1 MIALFMPRRMRAGF
15 VMLLLM
21 IGSLLLAF
29 PAPGIAQDQTLEW
42 SRPIPLSGAL
52 GGSRY
57 PSLVANDNGQ
67 LLLIWSVT
75 SGEGITIFSSRFDGS
90 VWLRPVDVLLGGPET
105 RAVLDGR
112 NRVHLM
118 YSRDENQ
125 ILTQAKFVS
134 ADTAQGW
141 GDDLTINSAPGGTSA
156 DFVLTDDD
164 SLYTIWLQK
173 LSTCDTCFSVG
184 FKRYG
189 KDVLPELT
197 YRVLADL
204 VNSPQQ
210 RSQLRRAADGTLYV
224 LWDETSRQNQHAGI
238 SLSLSTDN
246 GETWLNEPRTFF
258 SPDADIRQPLLFV
271 DKLNNLVL
279 VYNFGVRDETYFSVS
294 TDQGQTWTEPAP
306 IPGLFTNN
314 FADASDYFA
323 HVTDSSGIAHLIA
336 SGRALPRQQT
346 PGLYHLTWDGNNWS
360 KPQELYGESSVPEF
374 PSVTLANGNQL
385 HVTFATRDT
394 SPVSGSVLSSY
405 RVWYTTALTNA
416 PAATR
421 VPLPTF
427 TSTPTATATPEPTST
442 ATPRPSPTPLPL
454 DEQTASPASNN
465 SSLGSILIVIVPVA
479 LILIGVVVWAR
490 VFRRRS

>member
-1 MIALFMPRRMRAGF
+1 MIALFAPRRMHAGL
-15 VMLLLM
+15 VMLLLL
-21 IGSLLLAF
+21 IGSLCLLF
-29 PAPGIAQDQTLEW
+29 PAPGIAQDGTLEW

-57 PSLVANDNGQ
+57 PSLVATDDGQ
-67 LLLIWSVT
+67 LLLMWSV
-75 SGEGITIFSSRFDGS
+75 SSDEGVTIFASRYDGS
-90 VWLRPVDVLLGGPET
+90 VWLRPVDVLLGGPEI

-118 YSRDENQ
+118 YSRGENQ
-125 ILTQAKFVS
+125 ILTETKFLS

-141 GDDLTINSAPGGTSA
+141 GDDLTINSAPEGTGA

-173 LSTCDTCFSVG
+173 QGACDTCFSVG

-189 KDVLPELT
+189 KDVLPEMT

-210 RSQLRRAADGTLYV
+210 RSQLRRGADGTWYV
-224 LWDETSRQNQHAGI
+224 LWDETSRQNQRTGI

-246 GETWLNEPRTFF
+246 GETWLNDPRSFF
-258 SPDADIRQPLLFV
+258 PPDADIRQPLLFI
-271 DKLNNLVL
+271 DKLGDLVL
-279 VYNFGVRDETYFSVS
+279 VYNFGVRDETFFSVS
-294 TDQGQTWTEPAP
+294 ADQGQTWTEPEP
-306 IPGLFTNN
+306 IPGMFTNN

-323 HVTDSSGIAHLIA
+323 YATDSSGITHLIA

-360 KPQELYGESSVPEF
+360 EPQELYNEGSVPEF

-385 HVTFATRDT
+385 YVAFATRDQ
-394 SPVSGSVLSSY
+394 SPVSGNVLSSY

-427 TSTPTATATPEPTST
+427 TPTPTSTATPEPTST

-454 DEQTASPASNN
+454 DEQMANPASNSN
-465 SSLGSILIVIVPVA
+465 SIRSILIVIVPVA
-479 LILIGVVVWAR
+479 VILIGVLLWAR